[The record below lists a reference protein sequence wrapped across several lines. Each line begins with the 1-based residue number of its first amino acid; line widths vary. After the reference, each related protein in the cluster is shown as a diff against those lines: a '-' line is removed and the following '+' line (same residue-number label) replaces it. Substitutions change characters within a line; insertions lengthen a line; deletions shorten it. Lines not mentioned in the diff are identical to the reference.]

1 MDANPELP
9 ILLVE
14 DNPDDVLITK
24 RAWKKGLIRNQLIVV
39 NNGEKALKYLRK
51 EEEYEK
57 ARTPCLVLLDLKMP
71 IVNGF
76 EVLEKVKK
84 DEALK
89 KIPIIVLTSSERK
102 DDINRAYNLGCN
114 SYIVKPVSFEKFI
127 QSVQDIKNFWL
138 TVSKIPDG

>member
-1 MDANPELP
+1 M
-9 ILLVE
+9 
-14 DNPDDVLITK
+14 
-24 RAWKKGLIRNQLIVV
+24 
-39 NNGEKALKYLRK
+39 
-51 EEEYEK
+51 
-57 ARTPCLVLLDLKMP
+57 LLDLKMP
-71 IVNGF
+71 IINGF

-127 QSVQDIKNFWL
+127 QSVLDIKNFWL
-138 TVSKIPDG
+138 TVSKIPDD